1 MRRDHIAR
9 AWRKLINNKLNMKYR
24 HDSSVTSIQYEPQI
38 EIESLS
44 QAPFIQIRP
53 EMVRGVTEL
62 VTLSCFVSLK
72 S

>member
-1 MRRDHIAR
+1 
-9 AWRKLINNKLNMKYR
+9 MKYR
-24 HDSSVTSIQYEPQI
+24 HDSNVTSIQYEPQI
-38 EIESLS
+38 EIES